1 MIILSFGISA
11 LLLGYITFIISKKII
26 GFTIPFKSSLLL
38 SFFSQLVYQLFLWV
52 FMFAGISPTS
62 LSGTRWLMHV
72 VNFIILFI
80 CQTLFLNIFI
90 KKLVNKHISLSKCIQ
105 LGFAATGITYTIV
118 LAASVAFLLA
128 MVSIMGNPF

>member
-90 KKLVNKHISLSKCIQ
+90 KKL
-105 LGFAATGITYTIV
+105 GE
-118 LAASVAFLLA
+118 
-128 MVSIMGNPF
+128 